1 MASRWVK
8 WALRI
13 SAGIGGIIA
22 LCFVILVA
30 WIAIELGLRW
40 PTIQHVDQGPWADT
54 LCIKAEDFLDDSGYV
69 VTTSFESCCTDRG
82 LCGWPL
88 QNSETYRLSKAHD
101 FVTIPLHWTHRS
113 MCPFRL
119 RSLDI
124 ESSASRKSFLFSADT
139 ADEPFPDVLDVDSLR
154 SNHEDSLYHSALFLL
169 TNSEEL
175 HFLGTPF
182 SLPHLSDTLFIRKMR
197 N

>member
-40 PTIQHVDQGPWADT
+40 PTVQHVDQGPWADT

-69 VTTSFESCCTDRG
+69 VTTSFESCCTDKG

-88 QNSETYRLSKAHD
+88 QNSETFRLNKAHN
-101 FVTIPLHWTHRS
+101 FVAVPLQWTHRS
-113 MCPFRL
+113 MCPYRL
-119 RSLDI
+119 RSVDF
-124 ESSASRKSFLFSADT
+124 ESYASHKDCSFSGDSTLA
-139 ADEPFPDVLDVDSLR
+139 PFPEILDPDCLR
-154 SNHEDSLYHSALFLL
+154 YHQEDSVLL
-169 TNSEEL
+169 TWKDPKGCS
-175 HFLGTPF
+175 HQTISF
-182 SLPHLSDTLFIRKMR
+182 SLPNSKDTLFIRKVQY
-197 N
+197 